1 MFDGAIIKVL
11 NESLKELILNFS
23 FEQWKDMLEV
33 FPELKKEIFEIMDR
47 IPKTAEQK
55 EILKELK
62 SAQ

>member
-11 NESLKELILNFS
+11 NEPLKEHILNFS